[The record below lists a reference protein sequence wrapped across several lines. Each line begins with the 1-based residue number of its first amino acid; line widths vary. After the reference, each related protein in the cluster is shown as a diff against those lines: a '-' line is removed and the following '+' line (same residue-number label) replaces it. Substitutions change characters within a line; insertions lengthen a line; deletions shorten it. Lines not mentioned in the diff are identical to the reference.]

1 MQQTSMIDTHMTEAQ
16 ILARYREKVEP
27 FWHQQVTQGTFTGV
41 DNIDIHYAYC
51 LHNDP
56 VGSVAISSGRIESL
70 IKYKELVF
78 DLFQAGYSVFIH
90 DHRGQGLSA
99 RMTKNSHQ
107 GYVDDFADYVTDFKS
122 FYEHVI
128 KPHSATKPYLL
139 CHSMGS
145 AIGALYMLS
154 HPDDFDKVVLCAP
167 MFGIRPALPPWF
179 AKVLVNSHLHLNKL
193 LSDSPW
199 YFWGQ
204 GDYQERGF
212 VTNVLTHSESRYKI
226 FCEEYRAQP
235 EVNLGGVTGRWL
247 AEAVVA
253 MNEILQRAP
262 SLVQPILLLQ
272 AGADKVVDNKSQQKV
287 VERLPDC
294 NFVKVDGA
302 RHEFLMEAERYRAP
316 AMAQILEFLSQ
327 D

>member
-1 MQQTSMIDTHMTEAQ
+1 MISKHLTESQ
-16 ILARYREKVEP
+16 IMARYREQVEP
-27 FWHQQVTQGTFTGV
+27 FWHQHVTQGNFAGV
-41 DNIDIHYAYC
+41 DNIDIYYAWC
-51 LHNDP
+51 MPENP
-56 VGSVAISSGRIESL
+56 IGSVAISSGRIESL

-78 DLFQAGYSVFIH
+78 DLYQAGYSVFIH

-99 RMTKNSHQ
+99 RMTKNAHQ
-107 GYVDDFADYVTDFKS
+107 GYVDDFDDYVTDFKT
-122 FYEHVI
+122 FYERVI
-128 KPHSATKPYLL
+128 KPKSATKPYLL

-145 AIGALYMLS
+145 AIGALYTLA
-154 HPDDFDKVVLCAP
+154 HPADFDRAVLCAP

-179 AKVLVNSHLHLNKL
+179 AKMLVNSHLHLNKL

-226 FCEEYRAQP
+226 FCEEYRAKP

-253 MNEILQRAP
+253 MNTILERAP
-262 SLVQPILLLQ
+262 EISLPVLLLQ

-287 VERLPDC
+287 VDRLPNC
-294 NFVKVDGA
+294 TFVKVDGA
-302 RHEFLMEAERYRAP
+302 RHEILMEAERYRAP
-316 AMAQILEFLSQ
+316 AIEQILQFFQVSAPEQ
-327 D
+327 G